1 MKKYILKI
9 GVLIF
14 LAVFAFSSCTEKFE
28 EINTDPDRAKDAP
41 ATNVLAFVLRYYAA
55 TFHDAWADMN
65 EPSTYAGHLTK
76 IQYIDEARYNF
87 RPGVVENNWY
97 YGYILLNNIKE
108 IKKKAIAD
116 EADNLLGVAKV
127 LESMIVQTMSDRW
140 RDIPYSDALKLD
152 EGILLPTYDTQEE
165 IYPALL
171 TVLDEAND
179 LLATPAATDQ
189 IGEGDV
195 LFGLDLS
202 EEQYGIKVL
211 RWQKLANSLRL
222 RMAMRISEVAAA
234 TARPVVEDIL
244 GNPADNPI
252 MESNDDNAMFVWQG
266 TSPYEEP
273 WYTDSKSRDDHS
285 VADVLV
291 NELLALDDPRL
302 PVYALPAESDGQYRG
317 FTVGA
322 TAQPNL
328 ATISR
333 IGPRFRKNPAGFSPI
348 MRYAEVMFCVA
359 EASKLG
365 WTTGTTT
372 EAAYEAA
379 VTASLEENGIEQDA
393 IDDYL
398 LNGGAFADDLDQIY
412 LQQWIAL
419 FKQGMEAWT
428 LYRRTGIPTTHY
440 VAPGSFFPG
449 HNSPPFR
456 YPYPANEGTLNGA
469 NSKPYSDLVVDNFWG
484 KQMWYDT
491 RTGVN

>member
-97 YGYILLNNIKE
+97 YGYILLNNIQE

-152 EGILLPTYDTQEE
+152 EGILLLPTTHRR

-285 VADVLV
+285 VADV
-291 NELLALDDPRL
+291 
-302 PVYALPAESDGQYRG
+302 
-317 FTVGA
+317 
-322 TAQPNL
+322 
-328 ATISR
+328 
-333 IGPRFRKNPAGFSPI
+333 
-348 MRYAEVMFCVA
+348 
-359 EASKLG
+359 
-365 WTTGTTT
+365 W
-372 EAAYEAA
+372 
-379 VTASLEENGIEQDA
+379 
-393 IDDYL
+393 
-398 LNGGAFADDLDQIY
+398 
-412 LQQWIAL
+412 
-419 FKQGMEAWT
+419 
-428 LYRRTGIPTTHY
+428 
-440 VAPGSFFPG
+440 
-449 HNSPPFR
+449 
-456 YPYPANEGTLNGA
+456 
-469 NSKPYSDLVVDNFWG
+469 
-484 KQMWYDT
+484 
-491 RTGVN
+491 